1 MRYYLINEVVA
12 WSTKEPLRVETVKVT
27 PQKAS
32 DVRIKIVD
40 ANVVCQINAYYTLD
54 GLNPEGLLPCILGHE
69 GGGVVESEML
79 SAW

>member
-40 ANVVCQINAYYTLD
+40 ANVVCHINAYTLD

-69 GGGVVESEML
+69 GGGVLESEML